1 MNGKLQVQDRKQ
13 EILYSHALDS
23 VMSLSLAEKRLMCRQ
38 GPLGGHAHSGIAI
51 IAVLPLHLR
60 LGLEGQKASALL
72 LQAFRREEKRTIKRQ
87 ATTHPAGATANAR
100 KVLLI

>member
-1 MNGKLQVQDRKQ
+1 
-13 EILYSHALDS
+13 
-23 VMSLSLAEKRLMCRQ
+23 MSLSLAEKRLMCRQ

-60 LGLEGQKASALL
+60 LGRAKDSALL

-87 ATTHPAGATANAR
+87 ATTHPAGATANAL